1 MTNLDALKAIQ
12 ENVAILS
19 NQLVDDY
26 KYIPQYEHPLPS
38 SKKIEEIMFLV
49 RGVIFPGYSG
59 ERTIRSHTLPFHIGV
74 YLERIYSLLK
84 EQIHCGLSFDP
95 EISANIS
102 TKNQEASNLT
112 VTFINAIPELKRLLS
127 KDVKAILDGNPA
139 TQSYGEVIFC
149 YPAITALL
157 HHRVAHE
164 LLKQGVPILPRIISE
179 LAHSATGIDIH
190 PAAQIGEYFSIDHG
204 TGIVIGQTT
213 IIGNHVRLY
222 QGVTLGSKSFILDN
236 LSNRTDTPRHPILE
250 DNVTIYSNSSILGRV
265 TIGHDSV
272 IGGNVWIT
280 QDVAPNSKIIQ
291 QKAIEGSYIDGLGI

>member
-12 ENVAILS
+12 ENVDILS

-26 KYIPQYEHPLPS
+26 KYIPQYEHLLPS
-38 SKKIEEIMFLV
+38 SKKAEEIMSLI
-49 RGVIFPGYSG
+49 RSVIFPGYSG
-59 ERTIRSHTLPFHIGV
+59 DRTIRKHSLPFHIGV

-102 TKNQEASNLT
+102 NKDQEASNLA
-112 VTFINAIPELKRLLS
+112 VTFINAIPNLKRLLS
-127 KDVKAILDGNPA
+127 KDVKAIIDGNPA

-204 TGIVIGQTT
+204 TGVVIGKTT

-222 QGVTLGSKSFILDN
+222 QGVTLGSKSLILEN
-236 LSNRTDTPRHPILE
+236 LSYQADAPRHPILE
-250 DNVTIYSNSSILGRV
+250 DNVTIYSSSSILGRV

-280 QDVAPNSKIIQ
+280 QDVAPYSRIIQ
-291 QKAIEGSYIDGLGI
+291 QKAIEGSFIDGLGI

>member
-12 ENVAILS
+12 DNVDILS

-26 KYIPQYEHPLPS
+26 KYIPQYEHLLPS
-38 SKKIEEIMFLV
+38 SKKAEEIMRLI
-49 RGVIFPGYSG
+49 RSVIFPGYSG
-59 ERTIRSHTLPFHIGV
+59 DRTIRKHSLPFHLGV

-84 EQIHCGLSFDP
+84 EQIQCGLSFDP
-95 EISANIS
+95 EISGKIS
-102 TKNQEASNLT
+102 NKDQEASNLA
-112 VTFINAIPELKRLLS
+112 VTFINAIPNLKRLLS
-127 KDVKAILDGNPA
+127 KDVKAIIDGKPA

-204 TGIVIGQTT
+204 TGVVIGETT

-222 QGVTLGSKSFILDN
+222 QGVTLGSKSLILEN
-236 LSNRTDTPRHPILE
+236 LSYQADAPRHPIIE
-250 DNVTIYSNSSILGRV
+250 DNVTIYSSSSILGRV

-280 QDVAPNSKIIQ
+280 QDVAPYSRIIQ
-291 QKAIEGSYIDGLGI
+291 QKAIEGSFIDGLGI